1 MELTPEEITQLSF
14 IRLALS
20 EFIEKL
26 ESRGGLKGN
35 RLVFFVK
42 EGWEADIINISSM
55 EQVWFENHQN
65 EHGEDERKSSQG
77 E

>member
-14 IRLALS
+14 IRLALG

-35 RLVFFVK
+35 RLVFFIK
-42 EGWEADIINISSM
+42 EGWEADIINVSDM
-55 EQVWFENHQN
+55 ESRFENHQN

>member
-1 MELTPEEITQLSF
+1 MELTSEEITKLAF

-20 EFIEKL
+20 EFIELL
-26 ESRGGLKGN
+26 ESHGGIKGN
-35 RLVFFVK
+35 RLVFYVK
-42 EGWEADIINISSM
+42 EGWEAEIINVTDM
-55 EQVWFENHQN
+55 ERGWFEKHQR